1 MSTEIFYPMYYMLL
15 LSVAVF
21 LFTTLIRMKEIYI
34 DKTSPGEDFRHALF
48 PDGSTILKNA
58 QKNHTN
64 LFEYPVYF
72 CAICVII
79 FITGNVDTYFVKLA
93 YWYFYLRLAH
103 TIYHIFL
110 NHLIIGGGLPIRA
123 MIWTPALAIMV
134 WMWIRLMGML

>member
-15 LSVAVF
+15 LSLAVF

-72 CAICVII
+72 CAICIII
-79 FITGNVDTYFVKLA
+79 FVMSIAHISKSFVKL
-93 YWYFYLRLAH
+93 FFFF
-103 TIYHIFL
+103 IIFF
-110 NHLIIGGGLPIRA
+110 
-123 MIWTPALAIMV
+123 
-134 WMWIRLMGML
+134 